1 MLALSSPLMAEAMDP
16 IKKSC
21 EWIHYSVPFHETKT
35 TTTKKD
41 GRIRVSMLY
50 QQGNS
55 KYGPKVIIKFTKLTM
70 KPTKRLYLIV
80 KSSLIYYFFLL
91 FHFPLFFKL
100 YISWFL
106 LLLMENQLDIAF
118 HSPKRWIRNDI
129 FLFSIHFRTQVLVM
143 TESHHFGIALVK
155 FF

>member
-1 MLALSSPLMAEAMDP
+1 MDPLQCALSWDKNNNNGTQGNNK
-16 IKKSC
+16 I
-21 EWIHYSVPFHETKT
+21 T

-41 GRIRVSMLY
+41 GGTRVSMLY

-55 KYGPKVIIKFTKLTM
+55 KHGPKVIIKFAKLTM

-106 LLLMENQLDIAF
+106 LLLMENQPDIAF

-129 FLFSIHFRTQVLVM
+129 FSFSIHFRTQVLVM